1 LIGNG
6 RISFKAGNPAEQ
18 QISGEGHGFS
28 RAANDLAPDGFT
40 ACGKNS
46 VLYQGTT
53 SVGP

>member
-1 LIGNG
+1 MDE
-6 RISFKAGNPAEQ
+6 STSKPA
-18 QISGEGHGFS
+18 IPPNSKYREGQAFS

-40 ACGKNS
+40 GCGKNS